1 MIEITRVFGSL
12 QNNMRKKAGFL
23 LLIIGWLLFVTGA
36 CSNADTS
43 ATSTY
48 GAVAPTVAPTSPPVV
63 EVIPEEVEE
72 VEEVEEIEEV
82 EVVVYDDLAGKTL
95 DQAVYALGPDI
106 PHRVCDMDA
115 SPECPMTVD
124 SIIGRYTFYVGKGI
138 VWFYSIET
146 PERVLTFSL
155 CEHSSCEDFEYVT
168 PPDAVCDD
176 YSFLVGM
183 TREEAEQV
191 LLDAGLNSGNIPL
204 TGDGTISEDIQKHF
218 IVAGSYF
225 TSLPRGTVSSVQQH
239 DNCSPY
245 SFHGWPIWIHVTV
258 SSGEHPPEG

>member
-1 MIEITRVFGSL
+1 MIKTTRVFGSL
-12 QNNMRKKAGFL
+12 QNNMKKKAGYLLPIIGCL
-23 LLIIGWLLFVTGA
+23 LLVAGA
-36 CSNADTS
+36 CSSEDTS
-43 ATSTY
+43 ATSTS
-48 GAVAPTVAPTSPPVV
+48 GAVAPTVAPTVPTVAPTSPPVV
-63 EVIPEEVEE
+63 EVIP
-72 VEEVEEIEEV
+72 EEIEEV

-95 DQAVYALGPDI
+95 DQAVYTLGPDI

-115 SPECPMTVD
+115 SPECPMTLD
-124 SIIGRYTFYVGKGI
+124 SIIGRYTFSIGKGI

-155 CEHSSCEDFEYVT
+155 CRDWCEDFEYVT

-191 LLDAGLNSGNIPL
+191 LLDAGLNSGNAPL

-218 IVAGSYF
+218 VVGDSYF
-225 TSLPRGTVSSVQQH
+225 TSLPRGTVSSVHQY
-239 DNCSPY
+239 DNCSPN

-258 SSGEHPPEG
+258 SLGEHPPEG